1 MGRQKFISPP
11 PTNRYALGD
20 NARRRCALGVLGGS
34 AMRRAI
40 ARILAA
46 VLGTAAI
53 VVSSVGIAS
62 AASPGGETGQSVV
75 WLGSD
80 T

>member
-1 MGRQKFISPP
+1 
-11 PTNRYALGD
+11 
-20 NARRRCALGVLGGS
+20 
-34 AMRRAI
+34 MRRAI